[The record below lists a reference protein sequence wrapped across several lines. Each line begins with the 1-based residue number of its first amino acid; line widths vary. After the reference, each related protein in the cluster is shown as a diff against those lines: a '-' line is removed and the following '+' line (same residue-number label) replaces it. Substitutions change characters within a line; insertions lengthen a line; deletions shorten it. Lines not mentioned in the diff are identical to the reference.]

1 MMVLWI
7 LIVDIIAAV
16 FTVILEDEGADGK
29 ISLATY
35 SEALEEKSKEFT
47 SEVKSYASGDY
58 DRIYYDTSPDD
69 NTKEILSMM
78 AVVEPTR
85 INTG

>member
-35 SEALEEKSKEFT
+35 SEALEEKSGE
-47 SEVKSYASGDY
+47 Y
-58 DRIYYDTSPDD
+58 
-69 NTKEILSMM
+69 
-78 AVVEPTR
+78 
-85 INTG
+85 